1 MARVNSRSSFFPG
14 SETKQKSLLL
24 RLMRHEI
31 YNYFFFFGR
40 WAMCQLS
47 NYDHRYQLR
56 SLHGD
61 YFLLGCPL
69 GQRSIKKYLL
79 FMSKKDQMVGT
90 EFLENCSCPSSPGA
104 DFCVEGT
111 RHFRSSGEQTWK
123 SIWNEHKIILWS
135 YWPYIC
141 AELLSNSIRWGNQP
155 ARELRKQCPPT
166 VPTGKAVTCCN
177 FLPACEKSFLVR
189 KE

>member
-1 MARVNSRSSFFPG
+1 MARVNSRSSFFPC
-14 SETKQKSLLL
+14 SETKQKSLLR

-31 YNYFFFFGR
+31 HNYFFFFER
-40 WAMCQLS
+40 WAIQCQLS

-56 SLHGD
+56 SLPGD
-61 YFLLGCPL
+61 YFLL
-69 GQRSIKKYLL
+69 
-79 FMSKKDQMVGT
+79 DQMADGISR
-90 EFLENCSCPSSPGA
+90 NCLCPSSPGA

-111 RHFRSSGEQTWK
+111 CHFRSSEEQTWK

-141 AELLSNSIRWGNQP
+141 AKLLSKYSIGWSNQP
-155 ARELRKQCPPT
+155 ARQLQKQCPPT
-166 VPTGKAVTCCN
+166 VPTGKALTCCN
-177 FLPACEKSFLVR
+177 FLPACEKSFLIR